1 MSTFVKIIFH
11 AFVIMTLFSN
21 ACSNKKQ
28 QNKTLIEYD
37 LNNPE
42 KFNMPSSL
50 LEISG
55 ISFYKGNKDTIYCIQ
70 DEDGKVF
77 RLAWGVKKQ
86 TSAKFGKKG
95 DYEDVAIVK
104 DKVVVLKSN
113 GTLFSFAKENVAFEV
128 VDNVMEW
135 KNLVPKGE
143 YEGLY
148 GDDATGKLYV
158 LCKNCDGDVDAG
170 KVSGYILDVKD
181 SIYPVSRFSIN
192 VEEIKSSGGK
202 VKSFFR
208 PSALAQHPLTREWFI
223 LSGTNKLL
231 VVADE
236 NWKVKKAYPLNGN
249 IFHQAEGIAFDR
261 AGNLYI
267 SNEGDDLSDGNI
279 LRFVRHPK

>member
-1 MSTFVKIIFH
+1 MSTYVKILFR
-11 AFVIMTLFSN
+11 AFVILTLISN

-28 QNKTLIEYD
+28 QNKRLVEYD

-55 ISFYKGNKDTIYCIQ
+55 ISFHKGNKDTIYCIQ

-86 TSAKFGKKG
+86 TNAKFGKKG
-95 DYEDVAIVK
+95 DYEDVAVVK
-104 DKVVVLKSN
+104 DKVVVLKSD
-113 GTLFSFAKENVAFEV
+113 GTLFSFAKENMAFEV

-135 KNLVPKGE
+135 KDLVPKGE

-158 LCKNCDGDVDAG
+158 LCKNCDGDEDAD

-181 SIYPVSRFSIN
+181 SIHRVSGFSIN
-192 VEEIKSSGGK
+192 VEEIKSFGGK
-202 VKSFFR
+202 VKPFFR
-208 PSALAQHPLTREWFI
+208 PSALAQNPVTREWFI

-231 VVADE
+231 VVTDE
-236 NWKVKKAYPLNGN
+236 NWKVKEAYPLNGN
-249 IFHQAEGIAFDR
+249 IFPQAEGIAFDG
-261 AGNLYI
+261 AGNLFI

-279 LRFVRHPK
+279 LQFVRHPK